1 MVMNEFFL
9 KIEILKQV
17 FFFFF
22 SSKIRIQIQGHGII
36 MYTNPNT

>member
-9 KIEILKQV
+9 KIEILKHV
-17 FFFFF
+17 FFF
-22 SSKIRIQIQGHGII
+22 SPKIRIQIQGHGII